1 MIMTART
8 IDIYPK
14 IVKFVRMLLIDF
26 IGSSII
32 TSKILISYEVGLRLV
47 DIIDYTANVL
57 SAESTDVCLRTKSQD
72 N

>member
-1 MIMTART
+1 MIMTVRT

-14 IVKFVRMLLIDF
+14 IIKFVRMLLIDF

-47 DIIDYTANVL
+47 DIID
-57 SAESTDVCLRTKSQD
+57 
-72 N
+72 